1 MEDKMIENCQ
11 ITGLDHNGKGI
22 THINDKITFV
32 TNALPDEIVDIKI
45 TKENK
50 KIIEAETI
58 KIKEKSPNRIE
69 PICPY
74 YKECGGCDLMHIKYE
89 KELEWKQNK
98 IKEIMKKY
106 AGLDITIEPIV
117 TSKQPLYYRNKITLQ
132 VQNGTIGLYSKK
144 SNHLIPIDKCL
155 ISDSKIND
163 IIEQLKECDLT
174 KTSQIIIRISEEESM
189 VILDEGNKE
198 ELKQKLSNITSIV
211 LNNNCIHGKTHIT
224 NKIGNKIFQISPSAF
239 FQVNQNTTEK
249 LYNEIIKKADLKKN
263 ESILDL
269 YCGTGTIGIYL
280 SDYVKECFGVE
291 INQEAIKD
299 ANENKKKNNVEN
311 FKFMS
316 GNVNQIFKGRLPKT
330 DLIIVDPPRSGLD
343 DQTINGLLE
352 LEIPK
357 IVYVS
362 CDPFTLARDLKKL
375 QDKYEIKSITPV
387 DMFPRTHHVECVCA
401 LKLK

>member
-1 MEDKMIENCQ
+1 MKDKIIENCQ
-11 ITGLDHNGKGI
+11 ITGLDHNGRGI
-22 THINDKITFV
+22 THINNKITFV
-32 TNALPDEIVDIKI
+32 TNALPDEIVDIEI

-58 KIKEKSPNRIE
+58 QIKKQSPNRIE

-74 YKECGGCDLMHIKYE
+74 YKECGGCDLMHLKYE

-106 AGLDITIEPIV
+106 AGLDVTIKPIIT
-117 TSKQPLYYRNKITLQ
+117 SNQPLHYRNKITLQ
-132 VQNGTIGLYSKK
+132 VKNGTIGLYSKK
-144 SNHLIPIDKCL
+144 SNHLIPIDKCM
-155 ISDSKIND
+155 IADQKINK
-163 IIEQLKECDLT
+163 IIVQLKECDLT
-174 KTSQIIIRISEEESM
+174 KTNQIVIRIGENESM
-189 VILDEGNKE
+189 VVLDDGNKE
-198 ELKQKLSNITSIV
+198 ELKQKLSNVTSIIV
-211 LNNNCIHGKTHIT
+211 NNKCIHGKTHIT
-224 NKIGNKIFQISPSAF
+224 NKIGNKTFQISPPAF

-249 LYNEIIKKADLKKN
+249 LYNEIIKKADLKNK

-299 ANENKKKNNVEN
+299 ANENKKINNVEN

-316 GNVNQIFKGRLPKT
+316 GNVNQIFKGNLPKT

-343 DQTINGLLE
+343 EITTNGLLD
-352 LEIPK
+352 LEIP
-357 IVYVS
+357 IIIYVS

-375 QDKYEIKSITPV
+375 QEKYEIQSITPV

>member
-1 MEDKMIENCQ
+1 MKDKIIENCH
-11 ITGLDHNGKGI
+11 ITGLDHNGRGI
-22 THINDKITFV
+22 THINNKITFV
-32 TNALPDEIVDIKI
+32 TNALPDEIVDIEI

-58 KIKEKSPNRIE
+58 QIKKQSSNRIE

-74 YKECGGCDLMHIKYE
+74 YKECGGCDIMHLTYE

-106 AGLDITIEPIV
+106 AGLDVTIKPIIT
-117 TSKQPLYYRNKITLQ
+117 SNQPLHYRNKITLQ
-132 VQNGTIGLYSKK
+132 VKNGTIGLYSKK
-144 SNHLIPIDKCL
+144 SNHLIPIEKCM
-155 ISDSKIND
+155 ISDQKINE

-174 KTSQIIIRISEEESM
+174 KTNQIVIRIGENESM
-189 VILDEGNKE
+189 VVLDDGNKE
-198 ELKQKLSNITSIV
+198 ELKQKLSNVTSIIV
-211 LNNNCIHGKTHIT
+211 NNKCIHGKTHIT
-224 NKIGNKIFQISPSAF
+224 NKIGNKIFQISPPAF

-249 LYNEIIKKADLKKN
+249 LYNEIIKKSDLKNK

-291 INQEAIKD
+291 INQEAIED
-299 ANENKKKNNVEN
+299 ANENKRKNHVEN

-316 GNVNQIFKGRLPKT
+316 GNVNQIFKGNLPKT

-343 DQTINGLLE
+343 EITTNGLLD
-352 LEIPK
+352 LEIP
-357 IVYVS
+357 IIIYVS

-375 QDKYEIKSITPV
+375 QEKYEIQSITPV

>member
-11 ITGLDHNGKGI
+11 ITGLDHNGRGI
-22 THINDKITFV
+22 THINDKIAFV
-32 TNALPDEIVDIKI
+32 TNALPDEIVDLKK

-58 KIKEKSPNRIE
+58 EIKKESKERIKA
-69 PICPY
+69 ICPY
-74 YKECGGCDLMHIKYE
+74 YQECGGCDLMHMKYE
-89 KELEWKQNK
+89 SQLNFKQNK

-117 TSKQPLYYRNKITLQ
+117 TSNQPLYYRNKITLQ
-132 VQNGTIGLYSKK
+132 VKNGIIGLYSKK
-144 SNHLIPIDKCL
+144 SNDLIPINKCL
-155 ISDSKIND
+155 ISDPKINE
-163 IIEQLKECDLT
+163 IISQLKECNLT
-174 KTSQIIIRISEEESM
+174 KTNQIIIRISDQESM
-189 VILDEGNKE
+189 VILDQGNIE
-198 ELKQKLSNITSIV
+198 ELKEKLSNVTSIMV
-211 LNNNCIHGKTHIT
+211 NNKCIYGKSHIT
-224 NKIGNKIFQISPSAF
+224 NKIGNKVFQISPTAF

-249 LYNEIIKKADLKKN
+249 LYNEIIKKANLNKN

-269 YCGTGTIGIYL
+269 YCGTGTIGIHL

-291 INQEAIKD
+291 INAQAIED

-316 GNVNQIFKGRLPKT
+316 SNVNQIFKRKLPDT

-343 DQTINGLLE
+343 ETTTNGLLE

-375 QDKYEIKSITPV
+375 QEKYKIKSITPV
-387 DMFPRTHHVECVCA
+387 DMFPNTYHVECVSV
-401 LKLK
+401 LELL

>member
-1 MEDKMIENCQ
+1 MQDKKIENCQ
-11 ITGLDHNGKGI
+11 ITGLDHNGRGI
-22 THINDKITFV
+22 THINNKITFV
-32 TNALPDEIVDIKI
+32 TNALPDEIVDIEI

-58 KIKEKSPNRIE
+58 QIKKQSPNRIE

-74 YKECGGCDLMHIKYE
+74 YKECGGCDIMHLTYE

-106 AGLDITIEPIV
+106 AGLDVTIKPIIT
-117 TSKQPLYYRNKITLQ
+117 SNQPLHYRNKITLQ
-132 VQNGTIGLYSKK
+132 VQNGSIGLFSKK
-144 SNHLIPIDKCL
+144 SNHLIPIDKCM
-155 ISDSKIND
+155 ISDQKINK

-174 KTSQIIIRISEEESM
+174 KTNQIVIRIGENESM
-189 VILDEGNKE
+189 VVLDDGNKE
-198 ELKQKLSNITSIV
+198 ELKSKLSNVTSIIV
-211 LNNNCIHGKTHIT
+211 NNKCIHGKTHIT
-224 NKIGNKIFQISPSAF
+224 NKIGNKIFQISKTAF

-249 LYNEIIKKADLKKN
+249 LYNEIIKKADLKNK

-299 ANENKKKNNVEN
+299 ANENKKINNVEN

-316 GNVNQIFKGRLPKT
+316 GNVNQIFKGNLPKT

-343 DQTINGLLE
+343 ETTANGLLD
-352 LEIPK
+352 LEISN
-357 IVYVS
+357 IIYVS

-375 QDKYEIKSITPV
+375 QEKYQIISITPV

-401 LKLK
+401 LTLN